1 MQITKLYVSEPY
13 IYQITCM
20 SHGSQCNCIPSTYYE
35 DSWIQISTLTTKIS
49 AGLRF
54 KSQFTIWNINKIY
67 KYYIIY
73 TYIIFERITS
83 QHHNNQ
89 TSQQQN
95 NQTTKQ
101 HNNITA
107 KHHNNKTAQQQN
119 NTSRRRHNSELR
131 PVIKFYV
138 LTHSRDKKRPC
149 QASK

>member
-1 MQITKLYVSEPY
+1 MFPRRYVR
-13 IYQITCM
+13 T
-20 SHGSQCNCIPSTYYE
+20 NDE

-89 TSQQQN
+89 TSQQPS

-101 HNNITA
+101 PSNQATKQQNSTTS
-107 KHHNNKTAQQQN
+107 KHHNSKTTLQDDVTTPNCDQSSNFTFLHIQETRKGHVKRASSTN
-119 NTSRRRHNSELR
+119 NS
-131 PVIKFYV
+131 
-138 LTHSRDKKRPC
+138 
-149 QASK
+149 